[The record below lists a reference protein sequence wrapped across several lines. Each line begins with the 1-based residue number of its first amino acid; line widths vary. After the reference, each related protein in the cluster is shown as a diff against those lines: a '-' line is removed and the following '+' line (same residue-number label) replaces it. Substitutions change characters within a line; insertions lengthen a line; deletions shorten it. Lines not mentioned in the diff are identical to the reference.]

1 MVAQVRRFNRAVTQ
15 RVGALDDSYL
25 ARGRPLGEARVLWEI
40 GEEGCEVRALRTR
53 LGLDSGHTSRLLRSL
68 ERAGLVEVTA
78 GAADR
83 RARTA
88 RLTEAGLAEREVV
101 DRRSDELA
109 RSFLE
114 PLTASQR
121 ERLVGAMREVE
132 RLLTAALV
140 EIREVD
146 PTHPDA
152 RQCLRSYF
160 AELDR
165 RSDTPFDPT
174 TGSTAEPDELRP
186 PAGVLLVV
194 YLRGAPIG
202 CGALKHYPD
211 SAVRHQAHVGCG
223 VGPRARDRK
232 TAPGGARG
240 AGRRARRPVGTPG
253 DERRAHGGD
262 RALPLRGLRRGT
274 GVQRRAL
281 RAPLVREDPPVAIH
295 QGGLM
300 HTVIRAGEL
309 RRSRGGT
316 ITFEGESHG
325 SGVSFFLVDSE
336 PGAGPGLHRHPY
348 SETWVVRSGTAR
360 FTAGGEEL
368 EAGPGDII
376 VVGAETPHKFVNAG
390 PGQLDI
396 VCIHASPVMIQEN
409 LEE

>member
-1 MVAQVRRFNRAVTQ
+1 MDDAKVAQVRRFNRAVTQ
-15 RVGALDDSYL
+15 RVGVLDDSYL

-53 LGLDSGHTSRLLRSL
+53 LGLDSGHASRLLRSL

-101 DRRSDELA
+101 DRRSDDLA
-109 RSFLE
+109 RSYLE

-132 RLLTAALV
+132 RLLTVALV

-174 TGSTAEPDELRP
+174 TGSTAEPHELRP

-202 CGALKHYPD
+202 CGALKHH
-211 SAVRHQAHVGCG
+211 AG
-223 VGPRARDRK
+223 
-232 TAPGGARG
+232 APSDIKRMWVAESARG
-240 AGRRARRPVGTPG
+240 LGIGRRLLA
-253 DERRAHGGD
+253 
-262 RALPLRGLRRGT
+262 
-274 GVQRRAL
+274 
-281 RAPLVREDPPVAIH
+281 
-295 QGGLM
+295 
-300 HTVIRAGEL
+300 
-309 RRSRGGT
+309 
-316 ITFEGESHG
+316 
-325 SGVSFFLVDSE
+325 
-336 PGAGPGLHRHPY
+336 
-348 SETWVVRSGTAR
+348 
-360 FTAGGEEL
+360 EL
-368 EAGPGDII
+368 EARAAEHGDRS
-376 VVGAETPHKFVNAG
+376 VRLETNAALTEAIALYRSEG
-390 PGQLDI
+390 YVEVPAFNDEPFAHHWFEKILR
-396 VCIHASPVMIQEN
+396 
-409 LEE
+409 